1 MTGSFRVIKGH
12 AFEGRDLEVEGHA
25 LLQRGWLLV

>member
-25 LLQRGWLLV
+25 LLQRG

>member
-12 AFEGRDLEVEGHA
+12 AFEGRDLEVEGQA
-25 LLQRGWLLV
+25 LLQRGWL